1 MRASVRVCAGMN
13 ACVCVT
19 SRVRS
24 ACVSELCIT
33 SRANLFLLFDG
44 KRMKQ
49 HCCAPKSC
57 LNTDTTSQPHE
68 AYKNEISARSLRFQF
83 SDQLA
88 SSLWVPFSAP
98 GVFLCVCLSAV
109 LPSWYHLPCPKVSRL
124 RSMQMRRRT
133 IVETTN
139 KVSQSSLERRHKNR
153 TTQTRTAHGNSHV
166 ACD

>member
-1 MRASVRVCAGMN
+1 MDWWVRASMRASVHVCASMN

-49 HCCAPKSC
+49 HCCAPRSSKSKKKYFCC
-57 LNTDTTSQPHE
+57 LNTDGTSQPYE

-109 LPSWYHLPCPKVSRL
+109 LPAWYHLPCPKG
-124 RSMQMRRRT
+124 
-133 IVETTN
+133 VEAQIN
-139 KVSQSSLERRHKNR
+139 ANE
-153 TTQTRTAHGNSHV
+153 A
-166 ACD
+166 